1 MDYLNAAVQLVPLL
15 VDPNAHKM
23 LGPEQRRH
31 SIERALAEAFLCID
45 NAVKAREDSLKS
57 QAAPQ

>member
-1 MDYLNAAVQLVPLL
+1 MEHLNAAVQLVHLL

-31 SIERALAEAFLCID
+31 SIERALAEAFICIE
-45 NAVKAREDSLKS
+45 NAVKAREELLKS
-57 QAAPQ
+57 QAAQQ

>member
-1 MDYLNAAVQLVPLL
+1 MEHLNEAVQLVHLL

-31 SIERALAEAFLCID
+31 SIERALAEAFICIE
-45 NAVKAREDSLKS
+45 NAVKAREELVKS
-57 QAAPQ
+57 QGEAQ